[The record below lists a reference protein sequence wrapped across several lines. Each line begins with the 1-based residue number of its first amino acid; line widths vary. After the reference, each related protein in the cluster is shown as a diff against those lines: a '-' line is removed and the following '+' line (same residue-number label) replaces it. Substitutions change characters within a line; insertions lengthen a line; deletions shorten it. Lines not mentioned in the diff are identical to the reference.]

1 LQTCASH
8 SEFRRSQS
16 IEIACFVPHVQKG
29 AVLIVNDQTS
39 ASLITAS
46 ALALTFFFTSPS
58 AANAAVTATPPIPVT
73 AAAAAAAADG
83 TATTSESIS
92 VIFSY
97 EGRETSVPTSAHTV
111 AAFLAERD
119 VRVAP
124 EDFVSAPLETP
135 LVDGMP
141 IAYRPAIDVTLTVGK
156 SVRTV
161 RTAAPT
167 VAELLAEQR
176 IGIGAYDQVTPS
188 VTTPLGEGTANVAV
202 RVSRVDAWTARVHR
216 AIAPKT
222 VRRSDVTLAAD
233 TSRIVDP
240 GRPGERETT
249 VRYVRRDDG
258 RTTSTILASRIVR
271 EPRAKIIAR
280 GVAAYA
286 SFARVAEQSFSNVV
300 RMAGS
305 ALHMMAT
312 AYTAGCYGCS
322 GITASGIRAGFGI
335 IAVDPN
341 VIPLGTHLFIP
352 GYGRAIAGDTGGAI
366 QGHRID
372 LGFNS
377 NGEAMRWGS
386 RPVTVYVLR

>member
-1 LQTCASH
+1 M
-8 SEFRRSQS
+8 
-16 IEIACFVPHVQKG
+16 
-29 AVLIVNDQTS
+29 IVNDQTS